1 MKYRGFISY
10 SHSDAK
16 VATRLHRWLE
26 AYRVPRRLA
35 GRETPFGTVPARL
48 HPIFRDREEL
58 PTSADLGSQI
68 QAALAASAT
77 LIVVCSPRAAT
88 SRWVNEEI
96 LAFKRLGRGDRIL
109 CLIIGGEPNATDK
122 PGRAEEECF
131 PAALRFHLAPDGT
144 LSDIPAEPIAAD
156 LRTVGDGPRDAF
168 LRLAAGLAGVGFDE
182 LRQRELQ
189 RQVRRALT
197 VSAVSLAL
205 LAAMAG
211 LAVAAL
217 FARREA
223 VQQRTLALRE
233 RDRAED
239 NFREARDAVDRF
251 YTKVAEE
258 DLLRAEGL
266 QPLRQNLLEQA
277 LEYYRRFLKQRGN
290 DPDFASDA
298 AVVQGNVASIL
309 ADVGD
314 PADALVAAEQ
324 ATKVFE
330 TILAAIP
337 TDPRITGR
345 LAGAL
350 AVQAVVLDRLDRTE
364 EALEKHVRS
373 LDLHESLPVGSPE
386 RSAAESRRLWSAR
399 GAFEARLGQLEAA
412 VRSYERSLALAE
424 AAEPEEM
431 APLGVAL
438 QAGATGVIVVSVTPF
453 SPAATAG
460 IRVGDVLVSLANVP
474 LPALNAWSE
483 ARRRLEPNIA
493 VPVAAIRAG
502 ERMNL
507 EILPVRL
514 GDITTAA
521 TKYNLGYLLLE
532 RMNQPDRARPW
543 LEQAVDEYRRA
554 MLQQSAITPDNR
566 QGLAFAAGVLGTCGL
581 RLGDMDLFECGTRE
595 AARVAEENVR
605 ANPAVPSYR
614 TLAGINLT
622 NLSTMLWQQE
632 RFDEAAEACESAIG
646 QFRSAMETGGNLASD
661 RLQLLQALTNLGLIR
676 EAQGDLKAATPIYE
690 AALEA
695 SRGLD
700 EADDPRIDAAVGKV
714 RRLHAESRHKTTEQ
728 PNPARPDERKS
739 SD

>member
-1 MKYRGFISY
+1 MRYRGFISY

-16 VATRLHRWLE
+16 MATRLHRWLE

-35 GRETPFGTVPARL
+35 GRETPFGPVPARL

-68 QAALAASAT
+68 QAALAVSAT

-109 CLIIGGEPNATDK
+109 CLIVGGEPNATGK
-122 PGRAEEECF
+122 PGREEEECF
-131 PAALRFHLAPDGT
+131 PPALRFHLVPDGS
-144 LSDIPAEPIAAD
+144 LSEIPAEPIAAD
-156 LRTVGDGPRDAF
+156 LRTVGDGRRDAF
-168 LRLAAGLAGVGFDE
+168 LKVAAGLAGVGFDE

-189 RQVRRALT
+189 RQVRRAFT

-217 FARREA
+217 LARREA
-223 VQQRTLALRE
+223 VQQRAIALRE

-239 NFREARDAVDRF
+239 NFRDARDAVDHF
-251 YTKVAEE
+251 YTKVAED

-266 QPLRQNLLEQA
+266 QPLRQDLLEQA
-277 LEYYRRFLKQRGN
+277 LEYYRRFLEQRGN

-330 TILAAIP
+330 TMQAANPI
-337 TDPRITGR
+337 DPRITGR
-345 LAGAL
+345 LAAAL
-350 AVQAVVLDRLDRTE
+350 AVQAVVLDRLDRTQ
-364 EALEKHVRS
+364 EALARHVWS
-373 LDLHESLPVGSPE
+373 LDLHESLPEASPE

-412 VRSYERSLALAE
+412 VRSYKRSLALAE
-424 AAEPEEM
+424 AAEPEAM

-438 QAGATGVIVVSVTPF
+438 EAGANGVIVVSVTPD

-460 IRVGDVLVSLANVP
+460 IRVGDVLVSLADVP
-474 LPALNAWSE
+474 LPALDAWSE
-483 ARRRLEPNIA
+483 VRRRLEPNIA

-502 ERMNL
+502 ERVNL
-507 EILPVRL
+507 EIMPVRL
-514 GDITTAA
+514 GDFTTAA

-532 RMNQPDRARPW
+532 RMDQPDKAQPW

-554 MLQQSAITPDNR
+554 MLQQSAATPDNR

-581 RLGDMDLFECGTRE
+581 RLGDMELFERGTRE

-605 ANPAVPSYR
+605 ANPAIPAYR

-632 RFDEAAEACESAIG
+632 RFEEAAEACEAAIG
-646 QFRSAMETGGNLASD
+646 QFRSAMETGGNLGSD

-676 EAQGDLKAATPIYE
+676 EAQGDSKAASPIYE

-695 SRGLD
+695 ARGLD
-700 EADDPRIDAAVGKV
+700 ESDDPRIDAAVGKV
-714 RRLHAESRHKTTEQ
+714 RRLHGESR
-728 PNPARPDERKS
+728 RKS
-739 SD
+739 TEPPSPALPDKGKLSD

>member
-277 LEYYRRFLKQRGN
+277 LEYYRRFLEQRGN

>member
-1 MKYRGFISY
+1 MKYRAFISY
-10 SHSDAK
+10 SHSDGK

-35 GRETPFGTVPARL
+35 GRETQFGPVPTRL

-77 LIVVCSPRAAT
+77 LIVVCSRRAAT

-96 LAFKRLGRGDRIL
+96 LAFKRLGRSDRIL
-109 CLIIGGEPNATDK
+109 CLIVDGEPNATDK

-131 PAALRFHLAPDGT
+131 PPALRFHLAPDGT
-144 LSDIPAEPIAAD
+144 LSSIPAEPIAAD
-156 LRTVGDGPRDAF
+156 LRTVGDGRRDAF
-168 LRLAAGLAGVGFDE
+168 LKVAAGLAGVGFDE

-189 RQVRRALT
+189 RQVRRAFT
-197 VSAVSLAL
+197 FSAVSLAL

-217 FARREA
+217 LARREA
-223 VQQRTLALRE
+223 VQQRAIALRE
-233 RDRAED
+233 RDRAEE

-266 QPLRQNLLEQA
+266 QPLRQDLLEQA
-277 LEYYRRFLKQRGN
+277 LEYYRRFLEQRGN
-290 DPDFASDA
+290 DPDFSSDA

-330 TILAAIP
+330 AIRAANP

-350 AVQAVVLDRLDRTE
+350 AVQAVVLDRLDRTQD
-364 EALEKHVRS
+364 ALDRHVRS
-373 LDLHESLPVGSPE
+373 LELHESLPVASPD

-424 AAEPEEM
+424 AAEPEAM
-431 APLGVAL
+431 APLGVSLEA
-438 QAGATGVIVVSVTPF
+438 AENGVVVVGVTPD

-460 IRVGDVLVSLANVP
+460 IRVGDILVSLADVP
-474 LPALNAWSE
+474 LPALDAWPE
-483 ARRRLEPNIA
+483 ARRRLEPNDA
-493 VPVAAIRAG
+493 VHVTVIRAG
-502 ERMNL
+502 ERVNL
-507 EILPVRL
+507 EIVPVRL

-532 RMNQPDRARPW
+532 RMDQPDRARPW

-554 MLQQSAITPDNR
+554 LLRQSAATPDIR

-581 RLGDMDLFECGTRE
+581 RLGDMELFERGTRE
-595 AARVAEENVR
+595 AARVAEENVQ
-605 ANPAVPSYR
+605 ANPAVPAYR

-632 RFDEAAEACESAIG
+632 RLDEAAKACEAAIG
-646 QFRSAMETGGNLASD
+646 QFRTAIETGGNLASD
-661 RLQLLQALTNLGLIR
+661 RLQLLQSLTNLGLIR
-676 EAQGDLKAATPIYE
+676 EAQGGSKAAVPIYE

-700 EADDPRIDAAVGKV
+700 VTDDPRIDAAVGKV
-714 RRLHAESRHKTTEQ
+714 RRLHAESRRKATK
-728 PNPARPDERKS
+728 PPSSAMPDKGNS

>member
-364 EALEKHVRS
+364 EALQKHVRS

-632 RFDEAAEACESAIG
+632 RFEEAAEACEAAIG

-676 EAQGDLKAATPIYE
+676 EAQGDSTAATPIYE

-695 SRGLD
+695 GRGFD
-700 EADDPRIDAAVGKV
+700 VADDPRIDAAVGKV
-714 RRLHAESRHKTTEQ
+714 RRLHAESRRKATEA
-728 PNPARPDERKS
+728 PRPARQDKRKS

>member
-10 SHSDAK
+10 SHSDAN
-16 VATRLHRWLE
+16 VASRLHRWLE
-26 AYRVPRRLA
+26 AYRVPRRLV
-35 GRETPFGTVPARL
+35 GRDTPFGPVPARL

-96 LAFKRLGRGDRIL
+96 LAFKRLGRSDRIL
-109 CLIIGGEPNATDK
+109 CLIVDGEPNSTDK
-122 PGRAEEECF
+122 HGRAEQECF
-131 PAALRFHLAPDGT
+131 PPALRYHLAPNGM
-144 LSDIPAEPIAAD
+144 LSDIPVEPIAAD
-156 LRTVGDGPRDAF
+156 LRTVGDGRRDAF
-168 LRLAAGLAGVGFDE
+168 LKVVAGLTGVGFDE

-189 RQVRRALT
+189 RQVRRAFT
-197 VSAVSLAL
+197 VSAVSLGL

-211 LAVAAL
+211 LAAAAL
-217 FARREA
+217 LARREA
-223 VQQRTLALRE
+223 VQQRAIALRE
-233 RDRAED
+233 RDRAEE

-266 QPLRQNLLEQA
+266 QPLRQDLLEQA

-290 DPDFASDA
+290 DPDFGSDA
-298 AVVQGNVASIL
+298 AIVQGNVASIL

-314 PADALVAAEQ
+314 PADALVAAEA

-330 TILAAIP
+330 TMQSTNP
-337 TDPRITGR
+337 TDPRIMGR

-350 AVQAVVLDRLDRTE
+350 AVQAVVLDRLDRTQ
-364 EALEKHVRS
+364 EALDRHVRS
-373 LDLHESLPVGSPE
+373 LELHESLPVTSPE
-386 RSAAESRRLWSAR
+386 RSTAESRRLWSAR

-424 AAEPEEM
+424 AAEPEAM

-438 QAGATGVIVVSVTPF
+438 EAGATGVIVVSVTPD

-460 IRVGDVLVSLANVP
+460 IRVGDVLVSLADVP
-474 LPALNAWSE
+474 LPALDAWPE
-483 ARRRLEPNIA
+483 VRGRLKPNVA
-493 VPVAAIRAG
+493 VPVAAIRSG
-502 ERMNL
+502 EQVNL
-507 EILPVRL
+507 EIVPVRL
-514 GDITTAA
+514 GDFTTAA

-532 RMNQPDRARPW
+532 RMDQPDRARPW

-554 MLQQSAITPDNR
+554 LLRQSAVTPDIR

-581 RLGDMDLFECGTRE
+581 RLGDMELFERGTRE

-605 ANPAVPSYR
+605 ANPAVPAYR

-632 RFDEAAEACESAIG
+632 RLDEAAEACEAAIG
-646 QFRSAMETGGNLASD
+646 QFRSAIETGGNLASD
-661 RLQLLQALTNLGLIR
+661 RLQLLQSLTNLGLIR
-676 EAQGDLKAATPIYE
+676 EAQGGSKAAVPIYE

-695 SRGLD
+695 ARGLD
-700 EADDPRIDAAVGKV
+700 AADDPRIAEAVEKV
-714 RRLHAESRHKTTEQ
+714 RRLDAESRRRAVEL
-728 PNPARPDERKS
+728 PSPASPDKGMS

>member
-10 SHSDAK
+10 SHADANM
-16 VATRLHRWLE
+16 ASRLHRWLE
-26 AYRVPRRLA
+26 AYRVPRRLV
-35 GRETPFGTVPARL
+35 GRETPFGPVPTRL

-58 PTSADLGSQI
+58 PTSADLGGQI
-68 QAALAASAT
+68 QAALADSAM

-96 LAFKRLGRGDRIL
+96 LAFKRLGRADRIL
-109 CLIIGGEPNATDK
+109 CLIIDGEPNATDK

-131 PAALRFHLAPDGT
+131 PPALRFHLDSDGT
-144 LSDIPAEPIAAD
+144 LSDMPAEPIAAD
-156 LRTVGDGPRDAF
+156 LRTVGDGRRDAF
-168 LRLAAGLAGVGFDE
+168 LKVAAGVAGVGFDE

-189 RQVRRALT
+189 RQVRRAFT
-197 VSAVSLAL
+197 VSAVSLVL

-223 VQQRTLALRE
+223 VQQRAIAMRE
-233 RDRAED
+233 RDRAEE

-266 QPLRQNLLEQA
+266 QPLRQHLLEQA
-277 LEYYRRFLKQRGN
+277 LEYYRRFLKQRGS
-290 DPDFASDA
+290 DPDFGSDA

-330 TILAAIP
+330 SMQAANS
-337 TDPRITGR
+337 TDPRIIGR

-350 AVQAVVLDRLDRTE
+350 AVQAVVLDRLDRTQ
-364 EALEKHVRS
+364 EALDTHVRS
-373 LDLHESLPVGSPE
+373 LELHESLPVGSPE

-399 GAFEARLGQLEAA
+399 GAFEARLGRLEEAA
-412 VRSYERSLALAE
+412 RSYERSLALAE
-424 AAEPEEM
+424 LAEPEAM
-431 APLGVAL
+431 APLGFAL
-438 QAGATGVIVVSVTPF
+438 EAGVTGLTVVSVTPE

-460 IRVGDVLVSLANVP
+460 IRVGDALLSVADVQLPSLD
-474 LPALNAWSE
+474 AWPE
-483 ARRRLEPNIA
+483 ARGNLKPNVA
-493 VPVAAIRAG
+493 VPVAALRAG
-502 ERMNL
+502 DRVNL
-507 EILPVRL
+507 EIVPVRL

-521 TKYNLGYLLLE
+521 TKYNLGYLFLE
-532 RMNQPDRARPW
+532 RMDQPDRARPW

-554 MLQQSAITPDNR
+554 LLRQSAATPDIR

-581 RLGDMDLFECGTRE
+581 RLGDMELFERGTRQ

-605 ANPAVPSYR
+605 ANPAVPAYR

-632 RFDEAAEACESAIG
+632 RFDEAAEACEAAIG
-646 QFRSAMETGGNLASD
+646 QFRSAIETGGNLASD
-661 RLQLLQALTNLGLIR
+661 RLQLLQSLTNLGLIR
-676 EAQGDLKAATPIYE
+676 EAQGRAEAAGPIYE

-695 SRGLD
+695 ARGLND
-700 EADDPRIDAAVGKV
+700 ADDPRIDAAVGKV
-714 RRLHAESRHKTTEQ
+714 RRLHAESRRKVAEQ
-728 PNPARPDERKS
+728 QSPARPEKGKS